1 MPGFSIDG
9 ISSGIQTGE
18 FVDAIIQFER
28 RPAVLL
34 EYQQAQ
40 KINIVSTFQAL
51 QAKLLA
57 LNVQTSKLSAARTFN
72 ASSVKVSDDNILS
85 ATSTG
90 RLGTG
95 SYDIQVLSL
104 ARNHQ
109 LASQGFDDESTAVFG
124 TGTIDIMVGDGSL
137 NSVTID
143 SSNNSL
149 VGIKKAINDADMGVR
164 ANIVNDGSD
173 SKNFRLILFS
183 QKTGVA
189 NELTIT
195 SNLTGG
201 NNLNYETS
209 SFDDPEVI
217 SFDSGSD
224 SVASLGATA
233 AFTGTTNKIYTFTVA
248 GTGSQTVGSDNITI
262 NWTDGTDSGSILI
275 TQADAEVDLVG
286 NGSDGLKLSLSAGDM
301 NAGDTFQV
309 STFAPLLQEAA
320 DAKIALGST
329 GGNGS
334 PITITSDTNE
344 FNSVISGM
352 SLTIKAETDPGESV
366 NITTDIDVSGIKDS
380 IKGFIS
386 AYNDVMDFIDK
397 QNTYNKDTKESGVLF
412 GDSTVHMVQAAI
424 RNAIGQKID
433 GLDSKYNQ
441 LFSVGIRTGMD
452 GKLAIRDS
460 ARFEEALRD
469 DLDEVIK
476 LFTDS
481 GSSSIT
487 GMEFVSATEAT
498 TVGESFEVDITQAAT
513 RGRFQGSGITDPGTT
528 PLVLNSSNNRLK
540 FILDGIN
547 SDEIILS
554 EKTYNSTSE
563 LVKEIQQK
571 LDNDD
576 KIGKYGMTVEWV
588 STGADSGYLNF
599 SAATYGSNSS
609 VNIVAALP
617 SSAYATLGMLSG
629 AGHSGLDVAGTING
643 EKATGKGLYL
653 TGDEDNATTDG
664 LKIKITLDSSQVV
677 VGSEG
682 TITVTRGLGARL
694 GDRLDS
700 FTMSGD
706 GLFDRRIASNQKQ
719 AEQIKERIADIDER
733 LLLRRE
739 RLLLQ
744 FRRMEEVLG
753 QLNAQSSFLTSQLAN
768 ANANWGFN
776 RNR

>member
-173 SKNFRLILFS
+173 SKNFRLILLS